1 MKSNQFQKYSK
12 KLLPFV
18 ILCGLALLFTYGL
31 SLTGSDLVLASQL
44 GEGGPS
50 SWFTATG
57 RSGGNYISAFLSAL
71 CVDIP
76 VVRHILIAAM
86 LCTAVIV
93 LLSFCGVEK
102 SSVSYSVLLLSLLP
116 SAEIFAHTFG
126 NTIGA
131 TTVLI
136 PAALTLLYLYTVT
149 DLFVYKGRKKG
160 WKIPFLFLSGLISQ
174 LFSESIGLAILFL
187 SVVFLFSLIRKHG
200 FSYHLGAHTFG
211 CLLGITLSLLV
222 TGGQDRF
229 VSGFYDMVDQFTLA
243 LDLLFVENLILIG
256 LLTLSCLILIQPIRA
271 ERSKNCNKTLFM
283 LLIPTG
289 IFMFLN
295 ILDTPIQH
303 FPGIYRYLTVI
314 KFVAVIAYLWG
325 VLRTMQHYV
334 SKDRVILQVRHSVI
348 TLVVFIIAFS
358 FCGTAL
364 PNMLYI
370 PALALVAITVSVLL
384 YVLHRNSRL
393 DKTIRTPLI
402 IVAVAGVL
410 ALSFVTDVNSY
421 YCSAVD
427 THIRE
432 QLAQECTEITLPC
445 APYATRIV
453 PITEAQLSEYYDFP
467 SHGEVKIT
475 YIPFEKWDW
484 ITYYDAH
491 NVPVIQEYD
500 EDAVETEDWA
510 FEFEED

>member
-1 MKSNQFQKYSK
+1 MITEELIHICNNSSKLFYFIENRQKEFGFGFCIESSQGQPYAAGFIGSQGSVSDWSTMEARTQGKSFIGK
-12 KLLPFV
+12 
-18 ILCGLALLFTYGL
+18 
-31 SLTGSDLVLASQL
+31 
-44 GEGGPS
+44 
-50 SWFTATG
+50 G
-57 RSGGNYISAFLSAL
+57 RSHAFAIDSLFIKQNNRNVARN
-71 CVDIP
+71 I
-76 VVRHILIAAM
+76 
-86 LCTAVIV
+86 
-93 LLSFCGVEK
+93 GV
-102 SSVSYSVLLLSLLP
+102 S
-116 SAEIFAHTFG
+116 
-126 NTIGA
+126 
-131 TTVLI
+131 
-136 PAALTLLYLYTVT
+136 
-149 DLFVYKGRKKG
+149 R
-160 WKIPFLFLSGLISQ
+160 
-174 LFSESIGLAILFL
+174 
-187 SVVFLFSLIRKHG
+187 
-200 FSYHLGAHTFG
+200 
-211 CLLGITLSLLV
+211 C
-222 TGGQDRF
+222 
-229 VSGFYDMVDQFTLA
+229 
-243 LDLLFVENLILIG
+243 
-256 LLTLSCLILIQPIRA
+256 
-271 ERSKNCNKTLFM
+271 
-283 LLIPTG
+283 
-289 IFMFLN
+289 
-295 ILDTPIQH
+295 
-303 FPGIYRYLTVI
+303 
-314 KFVAVIAYLWG
+314 
-325 VLRTMQHYV
+325 TMQHYV

-402 IVAVAGVL
+402 VVAVAGVL

-475 YIPFEKWDW
+475 YVPFEKWDW